1 MIRKLATPFAAFVL
15 AASPVLAADTYV
27 IDKSHSEAVFQI
39 RHLVSRVSGRFNDF
53 TGSIKADA
61 AKPEDSSVEFSIKA
75 ATINTDNENR
85 DKDLRSPNFFDVEKF
100 PELTFKS
107 TSIKATG
114 KDKYDVTGTL
124 TIHGV
129 SKQVT
134 LPVSFLGFVK
144 DPWGGERAGFETST
158 TINRKDFGIT
168 WNKVLDAGGTVLGD
182 EVKVSVNLETIKKK
196 EGAAAT
202 K

>member
-1 MIRKLATPFAAFVL
+1 MIRKLATALAATVF
-15 AASPVLAADTYV
+15 AASPALALDTYA
-27 IDKSHSEAVFQI
+27 IDKAHSEATFQV

-53 TGSIKADA
+53 AGAIKADP
-61 AKPEDSSVEFSIKA
+61 AKPEDSSVEFTIKA
-75 ATINTDNENR
+75 ASINTDNENR
-85 DKDLRSPNFFDVEKF
+85 DKDLRSANFFDVEKF

-107 TSIKATG
+107 TSIKSTG
-114 KDKYDVTGTL
+114 KDKYDVTGSL

-144 DPWGGERAGFETST
+144 DPWGGERAGFETSIT
-158 TINRKDFGIT
+158 LNRKDFGIT
-168 WNKVLDAGGTVLGD
+168 WNKTLDAGGTILGD
-182 EVKVSVNLETIKKK
+182 EVKVSINLETVKKK
-196 EGAAAT
+196 EAAPAA